1 MNQSAKEEFVFVP
14 PRQGGRLFHI
24 GLILIL
30 LAGGALGLYLAS
42 QAQIGPIFLLSL
54 LPGLLA
60 VILVPILAYNLY
72 CLQTAYY
79 ILERDGLRLRWGLR
93 MEEIPMNAIIWVHTQ
108 DELVVPLPFP
118 LLRLPGAVVGNRQ
131 ISGAARQAGAKS
143 VEYMASKTRGLVLI
157 GTPESIFAI
166 SPQHGEQFLYIFQ
179 RLTELGSLTPLEAR
193 SVHPTFLLARL
204 WASRW
209 ARLLILTSLMLS
221 LALLAWVALA
231 IPSHLQVNL
240 GFHPDG
246 SPGDTV
252 PAVQL
257 LLLPVLNSLIVLVDI
272 FIGIF
277 FYRREETQDLSY
289 LIWGSGA
296 IIPLLF
302 LIGAFFI
309 LGSI

>member
-1 MNQSAKEEFVFVP
+1 MNQSANDEYVFSP
-14 PRQGGRLFHI
+14 PRRGGNLFHI

-30 LAGGALGLYLAS
+30 LAGGALGLYMAS

-54 LPGLLA
+54 LPGVAA

-72 CLQTAYY
+72 SLQTAYY

-93 MEEIPMNAIIWVHTQ
+93 FEEIPMNTIIWVHTQ
-108 DELVVPLPFP
+108 EELVVPLPFP
-118 LLRLPGAVVGNRQ
+118 FLRLPGAVVGNRQ
-131 ISGAARQAGAKS
+131 LDASRQPGAES

-157 GTPESIFAI
+157 GTQERIFAI
-166 SPQHGEQFLYIFQ
+166 SPQHSEQFLYIFQ
-179 RLTELGSLTPLEAR
+179 RLTELGSLTPLAAR

-204 WASRW
+204 WASGW
-209 ARLLILTSLMLS
+209 ARLLILTSLVLS
-221 LALLAWVALA
+221 MALLIWVALA
-231 IPSHLQVNL
+231 IPSHVQVNL

-257 LLLPVLNSLIVLVDI
+257 FLLPVLNSLIVLVDI
-272 FIGIF
+272 IAGIF
-277 FYRREETQDLSY
+277 FFRRKETQDLSY

-296 IIPLLF
+296 IIPVFF
-302 LIGAFFI
+302 LAGAFFI
-309 LGSI
+309 LGTT